1 MTERLF
7 LAVISR
13 VSRMTNRDS
22 FDSIESANLSK
33 STFSPVPGT
42 QRNYCTYVRVC
53 SLNSENRV
61 VLARHCDH
69 VSDSWSVRA

>member
-1 MTERLF
+1 
-7 LAVISR
+7 
-13 VSRMTNRDS
+13 MTNRDS
-22 FDSIESANLSK
+22 FDSIEYANLSK

-42 QRNYCTYVRVC
+42 STVRRGIIVRTYVFA

-69 VSDSWSVRA
+69 VSDSWSVRARVPVEP